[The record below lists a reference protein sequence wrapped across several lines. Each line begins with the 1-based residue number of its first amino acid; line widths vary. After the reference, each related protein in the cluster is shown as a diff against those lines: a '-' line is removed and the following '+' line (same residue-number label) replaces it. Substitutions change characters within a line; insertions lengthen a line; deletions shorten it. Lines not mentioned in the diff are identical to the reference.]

1 MAAPTPQQPIPHPEA
16 PPPPRPEAKVAQ
28 PQVRPPDLIETARLQ
43 TEFVTA
49 QSGLDKA
56 RATLKT
62 AQAVKAGHAI
72 KLDSPEYQLIAKRQQ
87 TGESIDDI
95 INKSAANVRGL
106 HETTLDREL
115 SYRETEDSLLRSEVG
130 SPATD
135 QDILRIVNGLEKHH
149 ALRLNDPALA
159 EVNRRRQAGESLS
172 EIKTQAQQVIDR
184 RERASKTLRMAE
196 AMKQPQ
202 NARPLDLDIEA
213 SIRNRMQAGESL
225 DDIIRKTRANL
236 DGYAEI
242 DGKKGQLT
250 QTERRIEE
258 IKSEKQ
264 VLAGTKQ
271 REQEL
276 ASQQQLQQVRQQL
289 ESMQSGKDT
298 VQKNVESSPIPSPEM
313 VANFKQYIFR
323 GGQLIKEG
331 KYAEAMEYF
340 KNAGELAK
348 VGRRISSARSTF
360 INELPEPDEYDSLA
374 NSVAKNSWNKE
385 GGSIELSSIDYYVTG
400 PDGIPQKQN
409 QALPSQLQ
417 HDVSLVYMEE
427 WLHSLQD
434 IQGKP
439 LAGQPDH
446 EIDVAAYMEKNG
458 IPMTEAFKQRYGRA
472 EALAKAKQAKS

>member
-1 MAAPTPQQPIPHPEA
+1 
-16 PPPPRPEAKVAQ
+16 
-28 PQVRPPDLIETARLQ
+28 
-43 TEFVTA
+43 
-49 QSGLDKA
+49 
-56 RATLKT
+56 
-62 AQAVKAGHAI
+62 
-72 KLDSPEYQLIAKRQQ
+72 
-87 TGESIDDI
+87 
-95 INKSAANVRGL
+95 
-106 HETTLDREL
+106 
-115 SYRETEDSLLRSEVG
+115 
-130 SPATD
+130 
-135 QDILRIVNGLEKHH
+135 
-149 ALRLNDPALA
+149 
-159 EVNRRRQAGESLS
+159 
-172 EIKTQAQQVIDR
+172 
-184 RERASKTLRMAE
+184 MAE

-458 IPMTEAFKQRYGRA
+458 IPVTEAFKQRYGRA